1 MKTQQSKSMGCNKS
15 ISERPVYNFKI
26 LPKEMRKISN
36 KQPNVIPKA
45 TRKWRI
51 KTSQSYRRKEIIKI
65 IVEINEKE
73 WWKL

>member
-36 KQPNVIPKA
+36 KQPNVMPKA
-45 TRKWRI
+45 TRERI
-51 KTSQSYRRKEIIKI
+51 TNKTHLLEVKKSQKSEQK
-65 IVEINEKE
+65 
-73 WWKL
+73 